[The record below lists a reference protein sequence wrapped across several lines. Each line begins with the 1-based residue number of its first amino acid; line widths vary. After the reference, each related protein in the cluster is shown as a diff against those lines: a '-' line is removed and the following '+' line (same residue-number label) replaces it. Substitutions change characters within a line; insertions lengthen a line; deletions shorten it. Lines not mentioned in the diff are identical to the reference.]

1 MSLYQRRLR
10 ANICDQIVIAFI
22 GALITFWIPD
32 IYPLKTIVVYIVIS
46 LLFVFKDIIGIGKR
60 IYKIKVISTLTNNNP
75 NMWQIVLR
83 NIKIFIWPIEAYLVL
98 MKQKLR
104 LGDRLAKTDIVLKD

>member
-22 GALITFWIPD
+22 GSFITFWIPN
-32 IYPLKTIVVYIVIS
+32 IYPLKIIVVYIVIS
-46 LLFVFKDIIGIGKR
+46 SLFVFKDIIGIGKR
-60 IYKIKVISTLTNNNP
+60 IYKIKVISTSANDL

-83 NIKIFIWPIEAYLVL
+83 NITIFIWPIEAYLVL
-98 MKQKLR
+98 MKNKLR
-104 LGDRLAKTDIVLKD
+104 LGDRLAKTDISLK